1 MYEYKDKLLVR
12 TGNGF
17 EIVTMTLTEDGGYT
31 LTSTGK
37 KYNSRPKGA
46 TPVTFKQ
53 LVVRNNLA
61 FGDVFPKVGTD
72 KVDDK
77 Q

>member
-17 EIVTMTLTEDGGYT
+17 EIVTMTLTEDGGYAI
-31 LTSTGK
+31 TSTGK

-61 FGDVFPKVGTD
+61 AGDVFPKVGTD
-72 KVDDK
+72 EVGDK

>member
-1 MYEYKDKLLVR
+1 M
-12 TGNGF
+12 
-17 EIVTMTLTEDGGYT
+17 I
-31 LTSTGK
+31 TSTGK

-53 LVVRNNLA
+53 LVLRNNLDA
-61 FGDVFPKVGTD
+61 GDVFPKVGTNE
-72 KVDDK
+72 VSDK